1 MGWIT
6 RQANFTFLGK
16 AAAVLLLVVAADILF
31 FTQRL
36 PAPLGL
42 FAMLWALLFAV
53 TVPALRGSRAAIIA
67 ITAAL
72 FYGFIL
78 FDDPNPVAALLFLA
92 AIGLAALLPRVKSF
106 GNTLA
111 WFPRLALHGVSSPF
125 APIADFLRLQRAG
138 RRRRRFR
145 RTSAIALLAIPIG
158 GSILFLS
165 LFSAANPM
173 IAQALQF
180 IQLPDFGFDL
190 FLRMLLWA
198 GIIVLTWSTFRPRAF
213 VARVFSAMAQP
224 EVPLPNM
231 PTATL
236 KLSLIAFNAVFAIQ
250 NLLDIVFLWSGARLP
265 EGMTLAQYAHR
276 GAYPLI
282 LTALL
287 AALFVLIAFRQGSE
301 TAERPLVRRLVM
313 LWIAQNLLLV
323 ASSILRTLD
332 YIDVFTLT
340 QLRIAALAWMLLV
353 AIGLGLI
360 WWRIVQNKSSR
371 WLINANAA
379 SAALMLSLLCAV
391 DTGAVAAGWNVTHA
405 REVGGRGAPL
415 DLCYLRKLG
424 SSAMVPL
431 AELEARTS
439 DPELQERVSFVRRVN
454 MEDLQNSQL
463 HNADWSWR
471 GARRLA
477 EAKRIIAPL
486 KRPRPTGENRGCD
499 GRIKPLRIE
508 VAPAAPLPP
517 FPPKLTGEPRR

>member
-6 RQANFTFLGK
+6 QQANFTFLGK
-16 AAAVLLLVVAADILF
+16 AAAVLLLVIAADILF

-36 PAPLGL
+36 PGPLGL
-42 FAMLWALLFAV
+42 FAMLWALLFAA
-53 TVPALRGSRAAIIA
+53 TVPALRSSKAAIVAIA
-67 ITAAL
+67 AAL

-78 FDDPNPVAALLFLA
+78 FDDPNPLAGLLFLA
-92 AIGLAALLPRVKSF
+92 AIALAALLPRVKSF

-111 WFPRLALHGVSSPF
+111 WMPRLALHGISSPF
-125 APIADFLRLQRAG
+125 APAADFVRLQRAG

-145 RTSAIALLAIPIG
+145 LTSVIALLATPVG

-173 IAQALQF
+173 IEQALGF
-180 IQLPDFGFDL
+180 IQLPDLGFDL
-190 FLRMLLWA
+190 FLRMLFWA

-213 VARVFSAMAQP
+213 VTGAFSSMAQP
-224 EVPLPNM
+224 EIPLPNM
-231 PTATL
+231 PAATL
-236 KLSLIAFNAVFAIQ
+236 TLSLIAFNAVFAIQ
-250 NLLDIVFLWSGARLP
+250 NLLDIIFLWSGARLP
-265 EGMTLAQYAHR
+265 EGMTLAEYAHR

-282 LTALL
+282 VTALL
-287 AALFVLIAFRQGSE
+287 AALFVLVAFRQGSD
-301 TAERPLVRRLVM
+301 TAGRPLVRRLVM

-360 WWRIVQNKSSR
+360 WWRIVKQKSSR

-379 SAALMLSLLCAV
+379 AAALMLSLLSAV
-391 DTGAVAAGWNVTHA
+391 DTGAIAAAWNVTHA

-424 SSAMVPL
+424 SSALVPL
-431 AELEARTS
+431 AELEAGTS
-439 DPELQERVSFVRRVN
+439 DPEFLKRVSYVRQRV
-454 MEDLQNSQL
+454 MEDLERSQSF
-463 HNADWSWR
+463 NADWSWR
-471 GARRLA
+471 SARRLA
-477 EAKRIIAPL
+477 EAKGIVAGS
-486 KRPRPTGENRGCD
+486 KRPLAGIENRGCD
-499 GRIKPLRIE
+499 GRIEPLRIE
-508 VAPAAPLPP
+508 VAPPAPL
-517 FPPKLTGEPRR
+517 PPKLTGEPRR